1 MEDKKYEY
9 LDKIQTM
16 ETERLILKKATEDDY
31 KILGELLMDPEV
43 TKYLNPDICKPF
55 ETTNEAICFLKN
67 SKNKF
72 DNFSKFAVSLKD
84 SGTCIGYVDFFFSK
98 KDDEEIG
105 GVGVYFGR
113 EFWGKGFAKEAL
125 WCLIEKMF
133 LNTDKISTLE
143 YAMNVN
149 NSASLLLFSRLYVI
163 ALKKNKDL
171 NLEVLQDSFNK
182 ENIRFFLK
190 KS

>member
-43 TKYLNPDICKPF
+43 TKYLHPDIYKPF
-55 ETTNEAICFLKN
+55 ESTNESICFLKN
-67 SKNKF
+67 YKNKYEISF
-72 DNFSKFAVSLKD
+72 DFAVSLKD
-84 SGTCIGYVDFFFSK
+84 SGTCIGYVDFFISK
-98 KDDEEIG
+98 KDDEKIG
-105 GVGVYFGR
+105 GVGTFFGR
-113 EFWGKGFAKEAL
+113 EFWKKGFAKEAL

-143 YAMNVN
+143 YAMNIN
-149 NSASLLLFSRLYVI
+149 NSASLLLFSRLFVI
-163 ALKKNKDL
+163 ALKKNKNL
-171 NLEVLQDSFNK
+171 NLEVLLDSLNK
-182 ENIRFFLK
+182 ENIRFFFK

>member
-1 MEDKKYEY
+1 MG
-9 LDKIQTM
+9 
-16 ETERLILKKATEDDY
+16 A
-31 KILGELLMDPEV
+31 
-43 TKYLNPDICKPF
+43 
-55 ETTNEAICFLKN
+55 
-67 SKNKF
+67 
-72 DNFSKFAVSLKD
+72 
-84 SGTCIGYVDFFFSK
+84 
-98 KDDEEIG
+98 
-105 GVGVYFGR
+105 YFGR